1 MALWRI
7 RATVD
12 DRPGYLSVLTASLAL
27 RSINI
32 LSVQAQASE
41 GGAVDDFLVDAPDTL
56 TDADLRAA
64 VVKGRGRDPWIQRT
78 DAYDLVDPQT
88 HLLGLAGR
96 LVREPH
102 ELDSVL
108 GSLLGCAVRWR
119 PDEGPTWQGF
129 TDSAM
134 ALPDPAGGTIY
145 LDRDAPPF
153 TPAEYARANALVEL
167 AAAAT
172 AKLDAGWRLLLAGG
186 AELEVRPAGP
196 EDLDAVVALHER
208 CGRDSRY
215 RRYLSGSAVP
225 RRAQLSRLIGSGYA
239 LAAHLE
245 DGRPGPAGGVGG
257 AGTRVVAL
265 LNAVREGTEAEI
277 GLLVEDAWQ
286 RRGLGTALL
295 RRAVRQLAAG
305 GIEAVHAHLHADN
318 HAMIRTLRRLGLP
331 LRHETDGPLT
341 TVMLDLRL
349 ATVDPGGGPAPAPE
363 AITGRL

>member
-32 LSVQAQASE
+32 LSVHAQASE
-41 GGAVDDFLVDAPDTL
+41 GGAVDDFLVDAPETL
-56 TDADLRAA
+56 TEEDLRAA
-64 VVKGRGRDPWIQRT
+64 VAKGRGRDPWIQRT

-88 HLLGLAGR
+88 QLLGLAGR

-108 GSLLGCAVRWR
+108 GALLGCAVRWR

-134 ALPDPAGGTIY
+134 ALPDPGGGTIY

-153 TPAEYARANALVEL
+153 TPAEYARANALVDL
-167 AAAAT
+167 AT
-172 AKLDAGWRLLLAGG
+172 AVTSQLDARWRLLLAGG
-186 AELEVRPAGP
+186 AELSVRAAGP
-196 EDLDAVVALHER
+196 EDLAAVVALHER

-215 RRYLSGSAVP
+215 RRYLSGSGVP
-225 RRAQLSRLIGSGYA
+225 ARAQLTRLLTSSDT
-239 LAAHLE
+239 LVAHAE
-245 DGRPGPAGGVGG
+245 DG
-257 AGTRVVAL
+257 TIVAL
-265 LNAVREGTEAEI
+265 VNAVRDGAEAEI
-277 GLLVEDAWQ
+277 GLLVEDGWQ

-305 GIEAVHAHLHADN
+305 GTEAVHAHLHADN
-318 HAMIRTLRRLGLP
+318 HGMIRTLRRLGLP

-341 TVMLDLRL
+341 TVTVDLRV
-349 ATVDPGGGPAPAPE
+349 AGMDAAVGRPAVMTGPHGS
-363 AITGRL
+363 T